1 MSQIDSI
8 PETDRAIHREAL
20 LPNRLIIVAREG
32 WGNTDFIEFA
42 RGAMALGVDVHFVG
56 YPAVRSIDV
65 TPVIHAPRV
74 DLGSMAFTR
83 EAARICKAILNEN
96 SSNVTA
102 IHVRYYKTCVL
113 LPTLI
118 GTPAALDIRSGSIR
132 SSATIRAIE
141 NKLMQL
147 EALAYK
153 RVTVVSC
160 GVATVLGLRQFSEL
174 PLGASAD
181 LLKIARNG
189 VPNVGKLR
197 FIYIGTLKQRT
208 MHIFA
213 SAFADY
219 VARRGLDWRLDLYGY
234 GSDEDVARIDAV
246 ARRFVSVRFHGHLP
260 RKEISQQLA
269 HADIGVSFVPITPYF
284 DWQPPTKTFEYLMA
298 GLPTLA
304 TRTAANTE
312 VVTDGRGWLCEDT
325 VDSIQD
331 ALQRV
336 EQEKGG
342 WIVKRD
348 FIRDRT
354 WEMIFAKYYRSEIL
368 SRSFWMKQ

>member
-1 MSQIDSI
+1 MSQVDIIPKTGRSI
-8 PETDRAIHREAL
+8 HPEAL
-20 LPNRLIIVAREG
+20 LPDRLIIVAREG

-74 DLGSMAFTR
+74 GLGPLAFTR
-83 EAARICKAILNEN
+83 EAARICSAILNEYP
-96 SSNVTA
+96 SNVTA
-102 IHVRYYKTCVL
+102 IHVRYYKSCVL
-113 LPTLI
+113 LPSLI

-147 EALAYK
+147 EALAFN
-153 RVTVVSC
+153 RVTVVSR
-160 GVATVLGLRQFSEL
+160 GVATVLGLRRFSEL
-174 PLGASAD
+174 PLGASSD
-181 LLKIARNG
+181 LLKIERSG
-189 VPNVGKLR
+189 VPDLGKLR
-197 FIYIGTLKQRT
+197 FIYIGTLKQRN

-213 SAFADY
+213 SAFADF
-219 VARRGLDWRLDLYGY
+219 VARRGLAWRLDLYGY

-246 ARRFVSVRFHGHLP
+246 AHRFVSVRFLGHLP
-260 RKEISQQLA
+260 RNELSKQLA
-269 HADIGVSFVPITPYF
+269 HADIGVSFVPVTPYF
-284 DWQPPTKTFEYLMA
+284 DLQPPTKTFEYLMA

-304 TRTAANTE
+304 TRTAANIE
-312 VVTDGRGWLCEDT
+312 VVRDGRGWLCEDT

-331 ALQRV
+331 ALARV
-336 EQEKGG
+336 EQEKDG
-342 WIVKRD
+342 WIVNRD

-354 WEMIFAKYYRSEIL
+354 WEVIFAKYYRNEIL
-368 SRSFWMKQ
+368 NRSYWIKR